1 MTEDS
6 SRPAGLTPGIVLIG
20 ILIVSLN
27 LRPAIT
33 SIPPLIEVIRAD
45 VGLSYAAV
53 SLLTAIP
60 VLCMGVFAFAVPTVT
75 RVFGRE
81 EGVLWAVVVIG
92 VATAARIASANPI
105 VLFGSTILVGIGIA
119 ICQTLLPAIVGRYFR
134 HRVAFATGLYAASLS
149 LGAAVATGLTVP
161 LWDLLGSWPLSLT
174 SWTLVAVAGVL
185 VWIPIVRNPPVVD
198 DSSTSDSST
207 ADSPKT
213 GSSTADS
220 PKTGSSTSDSQGQ
233 LPLTDPFAWTITIL
247 FAGSSMTFY
256 SGLTWLAPRYV
267 ALGWSEAAAGI
278 LLTLFLI
285 TQLVGMFAVSAF
297 GDRRA
302 DRRPWFYLMAVL
314 VTVGTAGI
322 ALSPTSF
329 PWVWSAVFGTGIGG
343 LFSLALT
350 LPVDFG
356 ETGDATDRLS
366 AMAMGIGFGVAAI
379 GPFVIGAIRDLTG
392 GFTSSFIG
400 LTVLGVAMLGLSIQF
415 APDRAVSS

>member
-1 MTEDS
+1 MVPVRTVTEDS

-33 SIPPLIEVIRAD
+33 SIPPLIEIIRAD

-92 VATAARIASANPI
+92 VATAARIASANPV

-134 HRVAFATGLYAASLS
+134 TRVAFATGLYAASLS

-174 SWTLVAVAGVL
+174 SWTLVAVAGIL

-198 DSSTSDSST
+198 HSPASESPTSDSAEDDSPTSDSS
-207 ADSPKT
+207 
-213 GSSTADS
+213 G
-220 PKTGSSTSDSQGQ
+220 G

-267 ALGWSEAAAGI
+267 ALGWSEAGAGL

-297 GDRRA
+297 GDRWA
-302 DRRPWFYLMAVL
+302 DRRPWFVGMAVL

-329 PWVWSAVFGTGIGG
+329 PWVWSATFGTGIGG

-356 ETGDATDRLS
+356 ESGEATDRLS
-366 AMAMGIGFGVAAI
+366 AMAMGVGFGVAAI

-392 GFTSSFIG
+392 GFTSSFVG
-400 LTVLGVAMLGLSIQF
+400 LTVLGVAMLVLSIQF